1 MESSSQIPQDRNT
14 PGDTVTQQEIVQLTY
29 FKYLYVP
36 LWIKKKKI
44 ISYECLGTSG
54 VVINVYATSATA
66 LDRDGPGVAG

>member
-36 LWIKKKKI
+36 LWIEKKKKK
-44 ISYECLGTSG
+44 
-54 VVINVYATSATA
+54 N
-66 LDRDGPGVAG
+66 